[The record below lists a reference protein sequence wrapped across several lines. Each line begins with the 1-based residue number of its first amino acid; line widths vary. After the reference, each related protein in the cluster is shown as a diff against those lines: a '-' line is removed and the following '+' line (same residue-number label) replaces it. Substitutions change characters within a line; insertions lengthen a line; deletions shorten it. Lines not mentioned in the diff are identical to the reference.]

1 MRVCLP
7 DPADTVP
14 ALATG
19 VTFAARAR
27 SAKRNPHQVLFDAHL
42 GIIARSWAAPE
53 Q

>member
-19 VTFAARAR
+19 VTF
-27 SAKRNPHQVLFDAHL
+27 DAHL

>member
-19 VTFAARAR
+19 VTFAGVLDRP
-27 SAKRNPHQVLFDAHL
+27 SAIRHVLFDAHL
-42 GIIARSWAAPE
+42 GIIARSWAAHA